1 MRTDFCLEPTVRYP
15 SMHASSVCE
24 LASGDLLVCS
34 YAGKREGSPDS
45 VVIGSRFDRTKKEW
59 SLPEVWV
66 NVAGRAPANPRVFIG
81 PDQTVWL
88 LVGIN
93 YGRWCSGDTYL
104 FSKRS
109 YDGGKTWTDL
119 DLLIEAK
126 GLLGRN
132 KPLNNSEVWLIPV
145 EWEKT
150 WSAAF
155 LRSTDAG
162 RTWQITGDLGREA
175 RAHLIQPTVISL
187 NGQSL
192 LAYMRSQE
200 GYIYQSRSFDL
211 GNTWT
216 VPEPTTIPNNNSGI
230 DMVRM
235 RSGLLALAYN
245 PVGIPSSSP
254 RLDNHW
260 PARMPVGFNRWGKR
274 TPLVVAF
281 SRDDGKTWSRSI
293 ILEEGPGE
301 FSYPAIIQG
310 RDGALHVTYT
320 YNRIGI
326 KHTEIEEREAVD
338 LLPQT

>member
-1 MRTDFCLEPTVRYP
+1 
-15 SMHASSVCE
+15 MHASSICE
-24 LASGDLLVCS
+24 LTNGDLLACC
-34 YAGKREGSPDS
+34 YAGEREGSPDS
-45 VVIGSRFDRTKKEW
+45 VVIGSRFDKTKKEW

-66 NVAGRAPANPRVFIG
+66 NVVGRAPANPRVFIG

-109 YDGGKTWTDL
+109 YDGGRTWTDL

-132 KPLNNSEVWLIPV
+132 KPLNSGEVWLIPV

-162 RTWQITGDLGREA
+162 KTWHITGNLGYEA
-175 RAHLIQPTVISL
+175 KAHLIQPTIVGL
-187 NGQSL
+187 NEQSL

-216 VPEPTTIPNNNSGI
+216 IPEPTTLLNNNSGI

-235 RSGLLALAYN
+235 RSGVLALVYN
-245 PVGIPSSSP
+245 PVGLSDLMPALDERWPS
-254 RLDNHW
+254 
-260 PARMPVGFNRWGKR
+260 RMPVGFDIWGER
-274 TPLVVAF
+274 TPLVVRF
-281 SRDDGKTWSRSI
+281 SPDGGETWPRSI

-320 YNRIGI
+320 YNRVGIG
-326 KHTEIEEREAVD
+326 HTRIEEREAVD